1 MTTREGADPDT
12 QLTRLAA
19 LGEPIRRLLYRF
31 VANQPDPVSR
41 DQAAEG
47 IGVARHVA
55 KFHLDK
61 LAEDG
66 LLDTDYRRP
75 AGRSGPGA
83 GRPTKLYRPAADEI
97 AVSLPERHYDLAADI
112 LAQAVTATQQSGI
125 SIGEALHAA
134 AHQTGARL
142 GQSDTDRISDEA
154 TASAA
159 TICGLLAD
167 HGYEPVTILGNDH
180 QARIMLRNCP
190 FHRLAEAY
198 PDLVCGLNLD
208 LLSGILDSHP
218 DSGLNTR
225 LDPGPGRCCV
235 TLTPATAPGS

>member
-83 GRPTKLYRPAADEI
+83 GRPTKL
-97 AVSLPERHYDLAADI
+97 
-112 LAQAVTATQQSGI
+112 
-125 SIGEALHAA
+125 
-134 AHQTGARL
+134 
-142 GQSDTDRISDEA
+142 
-154 TASAA
+154 
-159 TICGLLAD
+159 
-167 HGYEPVTILGNDH
+167 
-180 QARIMLRNCP
+180 
-190 FHRLAEAY
+190 
-198 PDLVCGLNLD
+198 
-208 LLSGILDSHP
+208 
-218 DSGLNTR
+218 
-225 LDPGPGRCCV
+225 
-235 TLTPATAPGS
+235 